1 MQVLGRAAQ
10 KSFRSAV
17 EVALLVLGHQTVL
30 RALAVG
36 VYAVPLLA
44 SLWQKRMGEC
54 TPINKERERE
64 TEEENMTS
72 LGTGPGTKEVNVC
85 GWLDFIK

>member
-1 MQVLGRAAQ
+1 MQQLQVLRRAAQ

-54 TPINKERERE
+54 TPINKERERDRGRKYDQSRDRSW
-64 TEEENMTS
+64 NQR
-72 LGTGPGTKEVNVC
+72 G
-85 GWLDFIK
+85 